1 MRIARVFTAFALVGA
16 LGACMS
22 SDPASR
28 ASTAPDGLGLPGEGQ
43 IVAIEPRYAIKD
55 VTVRVPE
62 TLKVS
67 EANLYYPIADIV
79 WRGDP
84 RGNRYEQIKAIFD
97 TAAAQATAGMNAG
110 QAVNVEIEVTRFH
123 AQTEKTRYSV
133 GGTFSMHFLMTV
145 RDAATGAIID
155 GPREVDADTPAAG
168 GEQALAEEAQGLTA
182 KVVVT
187 ARLTEVIAAELSRPV
202 LVSAPPQLAAN

>member
-1 MRIARVFTAFALVGA
+1 
-16 LGACMS
+16 
-22 SDPASR
+22 
-28 ASTAPDGLGLPGEGQ
+28 
-43 IVAIEPRYAIKD
+43 
-55 VTVRVPE
+55 
-62 TLKVS
+62 
-67 EANLYYPIADIV
+67 
-79 WRGDP
+79 
-84 RGNRYEQIKAIFD
+84 
-97 TAAAQATAGMNAG
+97 MNAG

-145 RDAATGAIID
+145 RDAATDAIID

-187 ARLTEVIAAELSRPV
+187 ARLAEVIAAELARPV
-202 LVSAPPQLAAN
+202 LVSAPALLAAR